1 MPKRVLITG
10 ATGALGPRVVR
21 TFHDEGF
28 AVRTFSLDS
37 PPAGMFPGAV
47 VSIAGDITDARQV
60 ESAVKGIDYVVHMAA
75 LLHVDNPPPSLDP
88 LYGRINIEGTSK
100 IVTACVLEKVQRI
113 IFFSSSTVYG
123 PGKGEIC
130 SEATPPNPRSR
141 YAESKLAAEGIVL
154 AARAPDGRTLGTV
167 LRLSAVYGPRVKG
180 NYRRLVRALAH
191 KRFIPVG
198 GGKNRR
204 TLVHDKDVA
213 SAAVLATKTAIAAG
227 RIYNVTDGRIY
238 TMAEIIAE
246 LSRLLGRHTP
256 RIAIPFAVARLGIGA
271 LNFGGKLIGKSY
283 SAAREILVK
292 YMEDLP
298 VSSER
303 IVAELGFSPRYDL
316 KRGWSEVIEELRQS
330 GQL

>member
-1 MPKRVLITG
+1 M
-10 ATGALGPRVVR
+10 LGKW
-21 TFHDEGF
+21 G
-28 AVRTFSLDS
+28 L
-37 PPAGMFPGAV
+37 
-47 VSIAGDITDARQV
+47 
-60 ESAVKGIDYVVHMAA
+60 AVKGIDYVVHMAA
-75 LLHVDNPPPSLDP
+75 LLHVDYPPPSLDP

-100 IVTACVLEKVQRI
+100 IVTACLLEKVQRI

-130 SEATPPNPRSR
+130 SEATPPNPKSR

-154 AARAPDGRTLGTV
+154 AARTPDGRALGTV

-191 KRFIPVG
+191 KKFIPVG

-213 SAAVLATKTAIAAG
+213 SAAVLAAKTAIAAG
-227 RIYNVTDGRIY
+227 RLYNVTDGRIY

-246 LSRLLGRHTP
+246 LSRLLGRHAP

-271 LNFGGKLIGKSY
+271 LDFGGKLIGRPCP
-283 SAAREILVK
+283 AGEILVK

-303 IVAELGFSPRYDL
+303 IVTELGFSPRYDL

-330 GQL
+330 GDL